1 MASGRPGGLE
11 IRPHSRRISALAVAG
26 LAAVSALA
34 FAAGLHHQLNRNS
47 GPSPFPPSR
56 PAQPE
61 LIVAAPPEV
70 APLLP
75 AKLTPPVR
83 RAVASAAD
91 AGPGA
96 VAAGSAA
103 ADIAAVAPET
113 PPSAQPASPRS
124 EEPPPT

>member
-83 RAVASAAD
+83 RAVAMIASRSASVSAD
-91 AGPGA
+91 GF
-96 VAAGSAA
+96 SA
-103 ADIAAVAPET
+103 
-113 PPSAQPASPRS
+113 
-124 EEPPPT
+124 